1 LAAGAGGGGRE
12 RRKELRGEDAHRAN
26 GRTAGR
32 GATPVTAL
40 SSWLIERRANV
51 LDRWLDLVIAT
62 YPAESA
68 AFLRG
73 EKDRFR
79 NPIGAT
85 LSRELAVLF
94 DALVGGNSHGD
105 EACQAV
111 AAVVRMRA
119 VQQLTPAAAVSF
131 VPLFKRAVAEE
142 LGAEGADRAGELLT
156 LYARVDELTL
166 QAVNELV
173 QCREHVF
180 RLRAREARSQVY
192 SLLRRA
198 GLLDVVATDDD
209 GKGGKEE

>member
-1 LAAGAGGGGRE
+1 MSELAALLGQRRGR
-12 RRKELRGEDAHRAN
+12 
-26 GRTAGR
+26 
-32 GATPVTAL
+32 
-40 SSWLIERRANV
+40 V
-51 LDRWLDLVIAT
+51 LERWLDLVIAT
-62 YPAESA
+62 YPAQSA

-85 LSRELAVLF
+85 LTRELAVLF
-94 DALVGGNSHGD
+94 DALVDGNSGE
-105 EACQAV
+105 EARQAV

-142 LGAEGADRAGELLT
+142 LGADGAQRAGELLT

-173 QCREHVF
+173 ECREQVF
-180 RLRAREARSQVY
+180 RLRAREARSEVY

-198 GLLDVVATDDD
+198 GMLEAVRAEDD

>member
-1 LAAGAGGGGRE
+1 VSALSAWLKE
-12 RRKELRGEDAHRAN
+12 RR
-26 GRTAGR
+26 
-32 GATPVTAL
+32 V
-40 SSWLIERRANV
+40 SV

-62 YPAESA
+62 YPPESA

-85 LSRELAVLF
+85 LSRELGVLF
-94 DALVGGNSHGD
+94 DALVGGDSIGD
-105 EACQAV
+105 EACHAV

-131 VPLFKRAVAEE
+131 VPLFKRAVSEE
-142 LGAEGADRAGELLT
+142 LGGEGAQRATDLLA
-156 LYARVDELTL
+156 LFARVDELTL

-173 QCREHVF
+173 ECREQVF
-180 RLRAREARSQVY
+180 RLRAREARSEVY

-198 GLLDVVATDDD
+198 RLLEVVAAEDD
-209 GKGGKEE
+209 GKGGREE